1 MNFYF
6 FTSLRK
12 QQFILVH
19 KDVAPGETATPQQQ
33 KVQTDG
39 GKSCGE
45 SGYELYLV
53 CR

>member
-12 QQFILVH
+12 QQFLLVH
-19 KDVAPGETATPQQQ
+19 KDVAQGETAAPQQQ

-39 GKSCGE
+39 GKSCRE
-45 SGYELYLV
+45 TGYKL
-53 CR
+53 